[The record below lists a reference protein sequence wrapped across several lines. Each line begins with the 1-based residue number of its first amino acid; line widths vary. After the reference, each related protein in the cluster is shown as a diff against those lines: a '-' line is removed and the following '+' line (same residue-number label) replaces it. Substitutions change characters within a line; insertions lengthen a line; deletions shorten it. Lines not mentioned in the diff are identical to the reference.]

1 MTKDSD
7 TGDILQWLEGKKK
20 TKDQPEAQPPSP
32 GGQAIDDAVDRF
44 LQGSTGP
51 FSPASGK
58 KDEEGVNSVSTPGAE
73 STESLVPGAA
83 ESSHPPPAAADPD
96 APLRHAD
103 ESQSRQQRSH
113 GPAPALD
120 RDPKLINENLLPKQI
135 VAHFILI
142 DIGGE
147 VKKAREIPRYLPIY
161 RLRTLAGRYVSAH
174 IHLDDPA
181 TVQSKHAKIIY
192 EEKGTKRSFTIYPID
207 QAAVAVNGKPLL
219 MKGAVLASGDVVTI
233 GSAQMIFFQK
243 TLKDIDP

>member
-1 MTKDSD
+1 MKKDSD
-7 TGDILQWLEGKKK
+7 TGDLLQWLEGKKK

-32 GGQAIDDAVDRF
+32 GGQAIDDAVDHF

-51 FSPASGK
+51 LSPASGK
-58 KDEEGVNSVSTPGAE
+58 KEEEGVNSASTPGAE
-73 STESLVPGAA
+73 SPESLVPGAA
-83 ESSHPPPAAADPD
+83 EPSDPPPAAADPGD
-96 APLRHAD
+96 PLRHAD
-103 ESQSRQQRSH
+103 EPQSRQQRAH

-120 RDPKLINENLLPKQI
+120 RDHKLINENLLPKHV

-147 VKKAREIPRYLPIY
+147 VKRARELPRYLPIS

-181 TVQSKHAKIIY
+181 TVQPKHAKLIY
-192 EEKGTKRSFTIYPID
+192 EEKGKKRSFSIYPID

-219 MKGAVLASGDVVTI
+219 LKGAVLTSGDIVTI
-233 GSAQMIFFQK
+233 GSAQLIFFQK
-243 TLKDIDP
+243 TLKDVDL